1 MPRTEVDHL
10 VVGAG
15 VLGLSAAWSLARR
28 GRSVLVVERA
38 TVGHERSGS
47 KGTARIFRLG
57 YPEPRY
63 VAMAQAAERGW
74 RRLEDEVGRSL
85 LATTGQVTFGEGL
98 GALAA
103 ALGAAGAPVERLPAG
118 SVAERWP
125 GLSVPGPAL
134 FEAASGVLA
143 ADRCLAAFGRGDF
156 ELAECT
162 AVATLADDGRRV
174 TARLVPTQ
182 RAVTQRSVPQGAVAQ
197 RAVAQRAVTQG
208 AVAQRVVAQ
217 SVVVCAGAESGAL
230 VGPGGPRLALTATLE
245 QVAHLASTGTAPTP
259 PVFVEWG
266 RPALYGLPEPDGRRY
281 KIAFHGGGP
290 PVDPSTAP
298 LVDDPAAVARLRDAA
313 RRVLPGQDPD
323 PVATERCLYDNS
335 ADTDFV
341 LDRIGRVVVGAG
353 TSGHGFKFAPLLG
366 EVLADLATGVAP
378 GLDLGP
384 FGASRPAVP

>member
-1 MPRTEVDHL
+1 MPRTDVDHL

-57 YPEPRY
+57 YEEPRY

-74 RRLEDEVGRSL
+74 RRLEDEAGRPL
-85 LATTGQVTFGEGL
+85 LATTGQVTFGGGL
-98 GALAA
+98 GPLAA

-162 AVATLADDGRRV
+162 AVADLADDGRRV
-174 TARLVPTQ
+174 TARLVP
-182 RAVTQRSVPQGAVAQ
+182 AQ
-197 RAVAQRAVTQG
+197 RAVAESAVAES

-230 VGPGGPRLALTATLE
+230 GGPGAPRLALTATLE
-245 QVAHLASTGTAPTP
+245 QVAYLAPTGTAPTP

-281 KIAFHGGGP
+281 KIAFHGAGP
-290 PVDPSTAP
+290 PVDPAAAA

-366 EVLADLATGVAP
+366 EVLADLATGVPP

-384 FGASRPAVP
+384 FAASRPAPP